1 MPENHRQFSIRSL
14 LGAYRRGETDPRAV
28 AEIVIAQ
35 LERHRSN
42 PIFIYT
48 QSAAAI
54 RKQADVLAS
63 LTQQEQRKL
72 PLFGIPFAVKDN
84 IDVAGLPTS
93 AGCPQYAYVAEKS
106 AFAVERLLAAGALLV
121 GKTNLDQ
128 FATGHTGMRSPYG
141 SPVNPYSA
149 DHIVGGSSSGSAVA
163 VSAGIVYFA
172 LGTDTAG
179 SGRVPAGFNN
189 VVGFK
194 PSKGIVSTAGV
205 VPCCRTLDCVSVF
218 GNCLDD
224 ARMVLGVMAAYDPAE
239 PFSRRHEPLA
249 QAISS
254 PVIGILDASDA
265 HFLGDG
271 IARHAYE
278 QGVALLKTLG
288 YATQYIDDAPFA
300 EVSHM
305 THFGPWMAERAAVL
319 GDFFDNHPDADYI
332 DVVRDAILGA
342 RNFSAVDAQNAL
354 YRLKTLDRATQ
365 KTWDKVD
372 FLCLP
377 TTPTIHTREAVASNP
392 GYASTSLGRYTNFA
406 NLLDLNAVSVPN
418 LLREDG
424 LPNGMMFVGPRF
436 SESALMT
443 VAEMFEKQIRQCGP
457 G

>member
-1 MPENHRQFSIRSL
+1 MPHHHRQLSIRSL

-28 AEIVIAQ
+28 AEDVILQ
-35 LERHRSN
+35 LERHQSN

-48 QSAAAI
+48 QSAVAI
-54 RKQADVLAS
+54 RQRAEALAS
-63 LTQQEQRKL
+63 LPEEERRKL

-128 FATGHTGMRSPYG
+128 FATGHTGLRSPYG
-141 SPVNPYSA
+141 GPVNPYSA
-149 DHIVGGSSSGSAVA
+149 AHIVGGSSSGSAVS
-163 VSAGIVYFA
+163 VSTGIVYFA

-218 GNCLDD
+218 GNCVDD
-224 ARMVLGVMAAYDPAE
+224 ARMVLNVMAAYDPAE
-239 PFSRRHEPLA
+239 PFSRVYEPRA
-249 QAISS
+249 QALCA
-254 PVIGILDASDA
+254 PVIGILESADA
-265 HFLGDG
+265 HFLGDNTARRAYDQG
-271 IARHAYE
+271 I
-278 QGVALLKTLG
+278 VKLKALG
-288 YATQYIDDAPFA
+288 YATEVIDYEPFA

-319 GDFFDNHPDADYI
+319 GDFIDSHPDADYI
-332 DVVRDAILGA
+332 DVVRDAIMGA

-365 KTWDKVD
+365 ETWHKVD

-377 TTPTIHTREAVASNP
+377 TAPTIYTRETVAGNP
-392 GYASTSLGRYTNFA
+392 GYASTSLGRYTNFV

-418 LLREDG
+418 ALRDDG

-436 SESALMT
+436 SEPALMS
-443 VAEMFEKQIRQCGP
+443 VAELFERQIRQCEP
-457 G
+457 A